1 MTNQGIKKNIAVI
14 IPTLNPGG
22 QITVLLDKLIGQSLS
37 PAEIIVVDS
46 QSDDGTPAL
55 VSQYIA
61 NHTGQNIRFIGIE
74 RKDFD
79 HGATRDMALRESN
92 GDFVLFLTQDAMPAN
107 EHYIEN
113 LMKPFSDE
121 KVALVTGRQIA
132 RPDARPAERLVREF
146 NYPEQSH
153 IRDAS
158 DIERLGIKAFFASD
172 VCAAYRRSAY
182 LAVGGFEHPIDTNE
196 DMLIAAAF
204 LHAGYKIAY
213 EASAEVVHSHNF
225 ILKQQYK
232 RNYLMGKEIQKH
244 AALLGGAKVAGEGMA
259 LVKYVIQGLA
269 KGCHFCEI
277 IRFCFDCAARL
288 LGNRA
293 GASDG
298 AKL

>member
-1 MTNQGIKKNIAVI
+1 MKESNLISVI
-14 IPTLNPGG
+14 IPTLNQGS

-121 KVALVTGRQIA
+121 KVAFG
-132 RPDARPAERLVREF
+132 
-146 NYPEQSH
+146 H
-153 IRDAS
+153 WAS
-158 DIERLGIKAFFASD
+158 DCTPGCTPCRASGPGIQLSRTIP
-172 VCAAYRRSAY
+172 Y
-182 LAVGGFEHPIDTNE
+182 P
-196 DMLIAAAF
+196 
-204 LHAGYKIAY
+204 
-213 EASAEVVHSHNF
+213 
-225 ILKQQYK
+225 
-232 RNYLMGKEIQKH
+232 
-244 AALLGGAKVAGEGMA
+244 
-259 LVKYVIQGLA
+259 
-269 KGCHFCEI
+269 
-277 IRFCFDCAARL
+277 
-288 LGNRA
+288 
-293 GASDG
+293 
-298 AKL
+298 

>member
-1 MTNQGIKKNIAVI
+1 MHEFSQTISVI
-14 IPTLNPGG
+14 LPTLNPGG
-22 QITVLLDKLIGQSLS
+22 QITVLLDKLISQSLS

-107 EHYIEN
+107 KHYIEN

-182 LAVGGFEHPIDTNE
+182 LAV
-196 DMLIAAAF
+196 
-204 LHAGYKIAY
+204 
-213 EASAEVVHSHNF
+213 
-225 ILKQQYK
+225 
-232 RNYLMGKEIQKH
+232 
-244 AALLGGAKVAGEGMA
+244 EG
-259 LVKYVIQGLA
+259 LS
-269 KGCHFCEI
+269 
-277 IRFCFDCAARL
+277 IRLTPTKTC
-288 LGNRA
+288 
-293 GASDG
+293 
-298 AKL
+298 